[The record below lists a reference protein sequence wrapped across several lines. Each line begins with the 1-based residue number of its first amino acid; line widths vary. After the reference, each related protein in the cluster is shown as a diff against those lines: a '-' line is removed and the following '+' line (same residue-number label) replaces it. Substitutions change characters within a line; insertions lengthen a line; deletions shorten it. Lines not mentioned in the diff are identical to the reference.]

1 MEKQTLVLL
10 HGFTGGT
17 DYFNRVEANLRHS
30 FDVLPLSLPGHE
42 GLDVG
47 PDTIEGF
54 AEWVMHDLERRGI
67 EKPIIVGHSFGGYIT
82 AAIVERYAD
91 QISGYGLVYSTAKA
105 DDEQAKQ
112 KRNQNITRVEEIGVR
127 EFVNGL
133 VPSLFAEGAD
143 EFVVAEALEI
153 GYMMTVE
160 GAIRALSAMRDR
172 RDMTRALTESKVKG
186 VIIHGTKDQLIS
198 EESAFAPVNDH
209 LLHRSTESGHMGMLE
224 TPDAFVA
231 IIEEAFK

>member
-42 GLDVG
+42 GRDVG

-54 AEWVMHDLERRGI
+54 AEWVMHELDRRGI
-67 EKPIIVGHSFGGYIT
+67 KKPIIIGHSFGGYIT
-82 AAIVERYAD
+82 AAIVEGYAD

-112 KRNQNITRVEEIGVR
+112 KRNQNITRVEEVGVR

-143 EFVVAEALEI
+143 EFAVAEALEI

-172 RDMTRALTESKVKG
+172 RDMTKVLTRSNVKG

-198 EESAFAPVNDH
+198 EESAFAPKNDH
-209 LLHRSTESGHMGMLE
+209 LIHRSTDSGHMGMLE
-224 TPDAFVA
+224 KPDAFVA

>member
-54 AEWVMHDLERRGI
+54 AEWVMHELDRRGI
-67 EKPIIVGHSFGGYIT
+67 EKPIIIGHSFGGYIT
-82 AAIVERYAD
+82 AAIVEGYAD

-112 KRNQNITRVEEIGVR
+112 KRNQNITRVEEVGVR

-133 VPSLFAEGAD
+133 VPSLF
-143 EFVVAEALEI
+143 AEALEI

-172 RDMTRALTESKVKG
+172 RDMTKVLTKASVKG

-198 EESAFAPVNDH
+198 EESAFAPKNDH
-209 LLHRSTESGHMGMLE
+209 LIHRSTDSGHMGMLE

>member
-54 AEWVMHDLERRGI
+54 AEWVMHDLERRGV

-82 AAIVERYAD
+82 AAIVEAYAD
-91 QISGYGLVYSTAKA
+91 QINGFGLVYSTAKA
-105 DDEQAKQ
+105 DDEPTKQ
-112 KRNQNITRVEEIGVR
+112 KRNQNISRVEDVGVR

-143 EFVVAEALEI
+143 EFAVAEALEI

-160 GAIRALSAMRDR
+160 GAIRSLSAMRDR
-172 RDMTRALTESKVKG
+172 RDMTKVLSKTDVKG
-186 VIIHGTKDQLIS
+186 VIIHGTKDPLIS
-198 EESAFAPVNDH
+198 EESAFAPSNDH
-209 LLHRSTESGHMGMLE
+209 ILHRSTDSGHMGMLE
-224 TPDAFVA
+224 TPEAFVE
-231 IIEEAFK
+231 IIEEAFA

>member
-1 MEKQTLVLL
+1 
-10 HGFTGGT
+10 
-17 DYFNRVEANLRHS
+17 
-30 FDVLPLSLPGHE
+30 LPLSLPGHE

-67 EKPIIVGHSFGGYIT
+67 ENPIIIGHSFGGYIT
-82 AAIVERYAD
+82 AAIVEAYAD

-112 KRNQNITRVEEIGVR
+112 KRNQNITRVEEVGVR

-133 VPSLFAEGAD
+133 VPSLFAAGAD
-143 EFVVAEALEI
+143 EFAVAEALEI

-172 RDMTRALTESKVKG
+172 RDMTRALTESTVKG
-186 VIIHGTKDQLIS
+186 VIIHGKKDQLIS
-198 EESAFAPVNDH
+198 KENAFAPVNDH